1 MSSSA
6 RMHADEL
13 DIDGELVRRLI
24 GEQFPHWA
32 GLPVTRVASA
42 GTDNA
47 MYRLGG
53 DMVVRLP
60 RLPGGEGQIGTEQ
73 RWLPRLAPYLPLTVP
88 VPLALGEPGCGYGLR
103 WGVYGWLDGSNAYDS
118 PPAEL
123 TSTAVELGRFV
134 AALRQV
140 DAVGGPVSFRGGPVG
155 EQDAEV
161 RKAIEDLGA
170 DGTHDAALATAAWEH
185 ALALPR
191 GRPPPSGSTATSSPA
206 TSSPP
211 AAGSPRSSTSAA
223 SGPATRRRTRCPRGP
238 CSRPGH
244 VNSSARRASSR
255 TRCGPGGGDGR
266 CASGW
271 WRSTTTGVG
280 GTRCWRR
287 WGIGRWRKR

>member
-103 WGVYGWLDGSNAYDS
+103 WGCTAGWTGATRTTRLRPNS
-118 PPAEL
+118 PPLQLSWGVSSPPCGRWTRWAGRCRSGAGRSGSR
-123 TSTAVELGRFV
+123 TRRSVRRSRTWARTAPTTRRSRRRPGSTPSPSPVAGRP
-134 AALRQV
+134 R
-140 DAVGGPVSFRGGPVG
+140 
-155 EQDAEV
+155 
-161 RKAIEDLGA
+161 
-170 DGTHDAALATAAWEH
+170 LA
-185 ALALPR
+185 PR
-191 GRPPPSGSTATSSPA
+191 RPPPRQPPHRLRPA
-206 TSSPP
+206 HR
-211 AAGSPRSSTSAA
+211 GHRLRRPRD
-223 SGPATRRRTRCPRGP
+223 RR
-238 CSRPGH
+238 
-244 VNSSARRASSR
+244 
-255 TRCGPGGGDGR
+255 PGGGR
-266 CASGW
+266 AA
-271 WRSTTTGVG
+271 RVG
-280 GTRCWRR
+280 PVLVRDT
-287 WGIGRWRKR
+287 